1 MSYIICS
8 NIESD
13 DLVKN
18 GATAS
23 PSSFTNFFKSP
34 LIIEPNSEVA
44 VESVKLTRGD
54 EWEIKDNNLFFIY
67 FGETQDASRTSGDC
81 AKNGVRITLARGYYN
96 LEQMRKALEDAI
108 NKAPLGPELYG
119 TCEVSINKNST
130 SLEFEGFKFKFSPR
144 KVPTDRKDEIA
155 PTDFIYGNGATIKMS
170 IDGYQDPA
178 VPTAPFTYDDGTR
191 TLTCNVTTAVGFRYL
206 GEGTTSPYNKLMRS
220 RSCARLRFNPLS
232 AVNGQFNVNFNNASA
247 NPFIIGLSRP
257 ADPYYR
263 NCFPS
268 IIGGVNGNGG
278 NMNECSEPVRNELN
292 FCDYWVQW
300 DADIGLRVL
309 NWNYNPSIRS
319 WTIHELKYWDG
330 AGTGNFSERIDTVKM
345 NASSLDEI
353 RFKLVGNELRLSIY
367 SSKDKAEYQLVNSY
381 TLGSTDRRYNFPLI
395 GNSQEALFP
404 VIALTQQN
412 QSVVIEEYGCNSISN
427 WKHINTRTKHLT
439 RSSNSAKRNFPI
451 KDNTLVAGSDWYSN
465 AELFRNVVDELRY
478 NRLRPAL
485 RWVGSDISAN
495 FPAYTG
501 VSGSNVIDYTLNLVV
516 GEEKRTTALD
526 WDQVLYVIPLPPNI
540 ANMNRTLGFAQ
551 YSIIDV
557 DTFGDITNG
566 VLTIDSIDSGNYS
579 VESAFIRINDL
590 PIQSFNGA
598 TNSRSNILYH
608 IPKFSND
615 GKQFGE
621 LYFNAPEKTYLKL
634 NNTDKIMLS
643 QITCDI
649 VSRNERIIDDLRGAT
664 IIVLHIRKIKN

>member
-18 GATAS
+18 GAAAS

-67 FGETQDASRTSGDC
+67 FGEEQSASRKSGDC
-81 AKNGVRITLARGYYN
+81 AKNGVRITLARGSYN
-96 LEQMRKALEDAI
+96 LEQMRKALEDGI

-130 SLEFEGFKFKFSPR
+130 SLEFDGFEFKFSPR
-144 KVPTDRKDEIA
+144 KVPTDSKEDIA
-155 PTDFIYGNGATIKMS
+155 ATDFVYGNGATIKNS
-170 IDGYQDPA
+170 IDGYQEPA
-178 VPTAPFTYDDGTR
+178 VPTVPFTYNDGTR
-191 TLTCNVTTAVGFRYL
+191 TLTCNVTTPIGGRYL
-206 GEGTTSPYNKLMRS
+206 GEGTSSPNNKFMRS
-220 RSCARLRFNPLS
+220 RCCARLRFNPLS
-232 AVNGQFNVNFNNASA
+232 AVNGGFNVNFNNASA

-263 NCFPS
+263 NGIPS
-268 IIGGVNGNGG
+268 IIGGVDGNGG
-278 NMNECSEPVRNELN
+278 NINNAAISVRNELN

-300 DADIGLRVL
+300 DTVIGLRVL
-309 NWNYNPSIRS
+309 NWNYAPSNKS
-319 WTIHELKYWDG
+319 WTVQELKYWNG
-330 AGTGNFSERIDTVKM
+330 ARASFTERIDTTKM

-367 SSKDKAEYQLVNSY
+367 STTAKAEYQLVNSS

-412 QSVVIEEYGCNSISN
+412 QSVVIETYGCHSISN
-427 WKHINTRTKHLT
+427 WKHISTRTKFLT
-439 RSSNSAKRNFPI
+439 ASSNIAKRNFPEA
-451 KDNTLVAGSDWYSN
+451 DNTLVAGSDWYSN
-465 AELFRNVVDELRY
+465 AELMRNVVDELRY
-478 NRLRPAL
+478 NQLRPAL
-485 RWVGSDISAN
+485 RWVGSELSAN

-516 GEEKRTTALD
+516 DEEKRTTAID
-526 WDQVLYVIPLPPNI
+526 WEQVLYVIPLPPNV
-540 ANMNRTLGFAQ
+540 ANMNRTLGFGQ

-557 DTFGDITNG
+557 DTFGDNTDG
-566 VLTIDSIDSGNYS
+566 VLTINSIDSGDYS